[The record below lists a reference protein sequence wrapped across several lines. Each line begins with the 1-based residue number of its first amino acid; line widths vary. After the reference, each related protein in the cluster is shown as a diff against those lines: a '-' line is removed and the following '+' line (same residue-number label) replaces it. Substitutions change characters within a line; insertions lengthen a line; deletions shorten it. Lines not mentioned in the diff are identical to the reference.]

1 MGTAIRWFGRA
12 GIALSLLLSAL
23 VVFQWHRSKTNFTT
37 VRLGKS
43 WVMMADGKACWTSHF
58 LIGPPPKGLVSSIP
72 LDNSPT
78 STMKPRWSSFHYSR
92 YPYRGGTRAT
102 TVVLPLWLPALL
114 LAVPPTAWALRR
126 AAFRRGPSG
135 RDSSPVTP

>member
-1 MGTAIRWFGRA
+1 MGTAIRWLGRA

-43 WVMMADGKACWTSHF
+43 WVMMADGKACWTNHL
-58 LIGPPPKGLVSSIP
+58 LIGPSPKGLVRSVP

-78 STMKPRWSSFHYSR
+78 STMTPRWSSFHFSR
-92 YPYRGGTRAT
+92 YPIKGTKAMN
-102 TVVLPLWLPALL
+102 VALPLWLPALL
-114 LAVPPTAWALRR
+114 LAVPPTAWTLRR
-126 AAFRRGPSG
+126 AAFGRGPGG